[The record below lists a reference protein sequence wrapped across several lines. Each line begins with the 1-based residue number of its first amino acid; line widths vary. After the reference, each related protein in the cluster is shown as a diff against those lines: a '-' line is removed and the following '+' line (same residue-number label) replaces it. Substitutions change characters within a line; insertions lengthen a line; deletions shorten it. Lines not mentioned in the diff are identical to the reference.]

1 MSAGGTPVGPGGTV
15 AAGVAGSGGTG
26 YDDVVV
32 AAAEDL
38 GKSYVLWSRPQDRL
52 KQSLLGRFGRSQ
64 AQAFWALRHVNFSI
78 RRGEAVGIVGR
89 NGSGKS
95 TLLEILAGTVAPTE
109 GHVVL
114 RGKVAAL
121 LELGSGFNP
130 EFTGRENVFINGS
143 ILGLSGAE
151 VRDRFEE
158 IAAFADIGAFM
169 EQPVRVYSSGMV
181 MRLAFA
187 VQAVVPKELLIVDE
201 ALSVGDEAFQQKCMA
216 VMKRFQDDGG
226 TVLLVSHG
234 MQTIVRH
241 CERCLLLHEGRLI
254 ADDEAKVVTDVY
266 QKLIY
271 TPRAQVGALL
281 SDLERLGPR
290 DLVARADRAEVAA
303 GGQGDAAPPPSG
315 ASDWFDPEM
324 PRPMEVSYGNGDAAI
339 EEPGFY
345 SLDGRRVNVVVAG
358 RRYVWRYRAVFRADS
373 FGVNFGMM
381 LKTIDGVDV
390 AGLSSDREFMT
401 FPRLEAGTVM
411 DVAFEFQLNVVP
423 DTYLL
428 NAGVGGV
435 VADNFTYLARR
446 VDVQMIKVLPADLR
460 PRHGIAELDHA
471 VRCTRVAPVDAG

>member
-1 MSAGGTPVGPGGTV
+1 MSADGLPAGPGG
-15 AAGVAGSGGTG
+15 AATDRGARPGGARH
-26 YDDVVV
+26 DDAVV
-32 AAAEDL
+32 AVAENL

-52 KQSLLGRFGRSQ
+52 KHSLLGRFGRSQ
-64 AQAFWALRHVNFSI
+64 PQAFWALRHVGFAI

-109 GHVVL
+109 GQVTL

-143 ILGLSGAE
+143 ILGLSVEE

-158 IAAFADIGAFM
+158 IAAFADIGPFM

-187 VQAVVPKELLIVDE
+187 VQAVVPKEVLIVDE

-254 ADDEAKVVTDVY
+254 ADDEAKIVTDVY

-271 TPRAQVGALL
+271 SPRAQVGPLL
-281 SDLERLGPR
+281 ADLERLGPR

-303 GGQGDAAPPPSG
+303 GSEDAAPPPTG
-315 ASDWFDPEM
+315 ATDWYDPDM

-339 EEPGFY
+339 EEAGFY
-345 SLDGRRVNVVVAG
+345 ALDGRRVNVVVAG

-373 FGVNFGMM
+373 LEVNFGMM

-401 FPRLEAGTVM
+401 FPRVEAGTVM
-411 DVAFEFQLNVVP
+411 EVAFEFQLNVVP

-435 VADNFTYLARR
+435 VGDNFTYLARR

-471 VRCTRVAPVDAG
+471 VRCTRVEPAARP

>member
-201 ALSVGDEAFQQKCMA
+201 ALSVGDEAFQQKCLAKMEHF
-216 VMKRFQDDGG
+216 RSRG
-226 TVLLVSHG
+226 TTMVFVSHNLAA
-234 MQTIVRH
+234 V
-241 CERCLLLHEGRLI
+241 ERVCDRVAVLQAGRLVEI
-254 ADDEAKVVTDVY
+254 G
-266 QKLIY
+266 
-271 TPRAQVGALL
+271 PPGRAIPAY
-281 SDLERLGPR
+281 RK
-290 DLVARADRAEVAA
+290 AVAA
-303 GGQGDAAPPPSG
+303 GRG
-315 ASDWFDPEM
+315 
-324 PRPMEVSYGNGDAAI
+324 
-339 EEPGFY
+339 
-345 SLDGRRVNVVVAG
+345 
-358 RRYVWRYRAVFRADS
+358 
-373 FGVNFGMM
+373 
-381 LKTIDGVDV
+381 
-390 AGLSSDREFMT
+390 
-401 FPRLEAGTVM
+401 
-411 DVAFEFQLNVVP
+411 
-423 DTYLL
+423 
-428 NAGVGGV
+428 
-435 VADNFTYLARR
+435 
-446 VDVQMIKVLPADLR
+446 
-460 PRHGIAELDHA
+460 
-471 VRCTRVAPVDAG
+471 

>member
-1 MSAGGTPVGPGGTV
+1 M
-15 AAGVAGSGGTG
+15 SGG
-26 YDDVVV
+26 DRDVV
-32 AAAEDL
+32 AAAAGL
-38 GKSYVLWSRPQDRL
+38 GKSYVLWSRPEDRL
-52 KQSLLGRFGRSQ
+52 AHSLFGRLRRSQ
-64 AQAFWALRHVNFSI
+64 PREFWALRHVDFSV

-109 GHVVL
+109 GTVTL
-114 RGKVAAL
+114 RGNVAAL

-143 ILGLSGAE
+143 ILGLTVEE

-169 EQPVRVYSSGMV
+169 DQPVRIYSSGMV

-187 VQAVVPKELLIVDE
+187 VQAVVPKDVLIVDE

-234 MQTIVRH
+234 LQTVVRH

-254 ADDEAKVVTDVY
+254 ADDDAKVVTDVY

-271 TPRAQVGALL
+271 TPRAQVGPLL
-281 SDLERLGPR
+281 ADLARLGPR

-303 GGQGDAAPPPSG
+303 GGQGGPAEPPPSG
-315 ASDWFDPEM
+315 ATDWFDPDM
-324 PRPMEVSYGNGDAAI
+324 PVPMEVQYGNGDAAI
-339 EEPGFY
+339 EEAGLFT
-345 SLDGRRVNVVVAG
+345 LDGRRVNVVVAG
-358 RRYVWRYRAVFRADS
+358 RRYIWRYRAVFRADG

-401 FPRLEAGTVM
+401 FPRIDAGTAIE
-411 DVAFEFQLNVVP
+411 VAFEFQLNVVP

-428 NAGVGGV
+428 NAGVGGMV
-435 VADNFTYLARR
+435 GDNFTYLARR
-446 VDVQMIKVLPADLR
+446 VDLQMMKVLPADLR
-460 PRHGIAELDHA
+460 PRHGIAELAHT
-471 VRCTRVAPVDAG
+471 VRCTPVPAPRA